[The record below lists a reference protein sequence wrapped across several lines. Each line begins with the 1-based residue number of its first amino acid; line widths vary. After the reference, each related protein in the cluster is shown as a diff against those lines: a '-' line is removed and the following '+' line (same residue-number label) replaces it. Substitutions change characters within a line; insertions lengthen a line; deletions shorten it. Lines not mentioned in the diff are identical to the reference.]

1 MHIYFSHVFAIHRT
15 QCYDSNFNEIQYKFW
30 SLIEIFFMLIILTT
44 QQTNKFTPDQTI
56 NTKLSV
62 SNFCVIRLCQAMPC
76 IDYMLLFIDVL
87 CYEAIKQ
94 SQLYP
99 LIQKFRCQILLT
111 TMSKTRGTT
120 QFQNMSRM
128 IYGEERLLT
137 ETTITCKN
145 LSSYLIRKKKH
156 L

>member
-1 MHIYFSHVFAIHRT
+1 
-15 QCYDSNFNEIQYKFW
+15 
-30 SLIEIFFMLIILTT
+30 MLIILTT
-44 QQTNKFTPDQTI
+44 QQTNLRPIKQSILNYLWVT
-56 NTKLSV
+56 
-62 SNFCVIRLCQAMPC
+62 FCVIRLCQAMPC

-99 LIQKFRCQILLT
+99 LIQKFRCLILLT

-120 QFQNMSRM
+120 QFKICRGWYM
-128 IYGEERLLT
+128 EKKRLLT

-145 LSSYLIRKKKH
+145 LSSYLIRKKTLVKSIKRGVCNFFH
-156 L
+156 SSRHIS